1 MIPHKYT
8 AEETIA
14 TFERPAN
21 LSKQTNAWE
30 RKNPDQEEIRRALT
44 CLDPSDREIWIKVG
58 HALKS
63 EGASLR
69 ELYLKWSGGDLSEIM
84 PTNFVSEGT
93 CAPFVRLNDDGLLV
107 LEEHSPQHM
116 QRSVTN
122 CKWVPNITREFSGYT
137 RIPLDGCFGESDTE
151 LQRLP
156 LEIIGVT
163 ILGVS
168 TRMKNAQRN
177 CIL

>member
-84 PTNFVSEGT
+84 PTNFVSEEDV
-93 CAPFVRLNDDGLLV
+93 CAFCSI
-107 LEEHSPQHM
+107 E
-116 QRSVTN
+116 
-122 CKWVPNITREFSGYT
+122 
-137 RIPLDGCFGESDTE
+137 
-151 LQRLP
+151 
-156 LEIIGVT
+156 
-163 ILGVS
+163 
-168 TRMKNAQRN
+168 
-177 CIL
+177 